1 MARLMIK
8 PKPGRPPP
16 GLVLPSCLLRRRQS
30 DNTSLIA
37 LGQSRRGAAPARS
50 RPTVCRMPE
59 AGRGLTGL
67 RLSELLRLPVA
78 SLPLS
83 GNRVLQCPPPSA
95 ALIHSTLVSLSS
107 IVSLSKPLS
116 TTRLQAR
123 ARARRSHDCSPE
135 RRMAVGLRQPQ
146 PVPPMTKLPTA
157 AFTF

>member
-1 MARLMIK
+1 MIK

-50 RPTVCRMPE
+50 RPTVVGVSYARSRKGADEPATQRTVEAASGQPALEWKPGASMPAPFRRAYTQYACE
-59 AGRGLTGL
+59 SVKHCLLVQAAVNYQIAGSR
-67 RLSELLRLPVA
+67 S
-78 SLPLS
+78 
-83 GNRVLQCPPPSA
+83 
-95 ALIHSTLVSLSS
+95 
-107 IVSLSKPLS
+107 
-116 TTRLQAR
+116 
-123 ARARRSHDCSPE
+123 RSHDCSPE
-135 RRMAVGLRQPQ
+135 RRMAVDLRQPQ